1 MDFNAGQRLNLPLLN
16 PSLSSATIRGRN
28 FPEQNCSKT
37 VTFEE
42 ALIVVDDL
50 VFTKIGRRL
59 SEAEITVLKGT
70 WNDCDYEEIAEN
82 SPYSLNYLQRRLA
95 PQLWDVLS
103 ATIGNGERVYKKNLR
118 NFLELVTH
126 KKYHTQPAP
135 SVKQVTPA
143 DNSLQIIGSQPPD
156 ISSFYGRVQELA
168 DLEELVTKQRCI
180 SLIGVPG
187 VGKSALAAK
196 LIAALSIK
204 SQPRF
209 DYFFWK
215 SVSHAPLVQDLVTEL
230 IEQIQAVEPSLNFPE
245 YTQGRITVLIK
256 QLQSRRCLLVLD
268 EFDALFQKNNFDQ
281 RLEYETFFRRLLEDQ
296 HQSCLILTGRVFP
309 NEFDSLIR
317 AKRSIQYLK
326 IKGLDADAAMQLL
339 TAQGLTNPQKC
350 HDLIKTYSGNPLE
363 LQTVGE
369 RINYF
374 FGGST
379 EIFFENQTTFVSS
392 ELEAMLDQMFT
403 QVLSKIQR
411 QIMIYLANEIALN
424 YQSISFVKLLTN
436 INQTDKA
443 SLSTSELV
451 KALEKLERLS
461 LLESIKHPITKE
473 ITFTLQPVIK
483 KYILTDPQGLVHTSD
498 TLPTLAMPTAA
509 SYAS

>member
-1 MDFNAGQRLNLPLLN
+1 MDFNAGQRLNLPLN
-16 PSLSSATIRGRN
+16 PSLSSATITGQN

-37 VTFEE
+37 VSFED
-42 ALIVVDDL
+42 ALVVVDDL
-50 VFTKIGRRL
+50 VFTKTGRRL

-118 NFLELVTH
+118 NFLELITPE
-126 KKYHTQPAP
+126 KYHTQLALNA
-135 SVKQVTPA
+135 KQVTPA
-143 DNSLQIIGSQPPD
+143 DNSLQIIGQPPD

-215 SVSHAPLVQDLVTEL
+215 SVSHAPLVQDLVSEL
-230 IEQIQAVEPSLNFPE
+230 IEQIQTVEPSLNFPE

-268 EFDALFQKNNFDQ
+268 EFDALFQKNNFEQ

-296 HQSCLILTGRVFP
+296 HQSCLLLTGRVFP

-339 TAQGLTNPQKC
+339 AAQGLTNPQKC
-350 HDLIKTYSGNPLE
+350 HELIKTYSGNPLE
-363 LQTVGE
+363 LETVGE

-392 ELEAMLDQMFT
+392 ELEAMLDKMFS
-403 QVLSKIQR
+403 QVLNKIQK
-411 QIMIYLANEIALN
+411 QIMIYLANEIASN
-424 YQSISFVKLLTN
+424 SQSISFVKLLTN
-436 INQTDKA
+436 VNQRYKA

-451 KALEKLERLS
+451 KTLEKLERLS

-483 KYILTDPQGLVHTSD
+483 KYILTDPQGLVHSSD
-498 TLPTLAMPTAA
+498 TLSTLAIA
-509 SYAS
+509 S

>member
-1 MDFNAGQRLNLPLLN
+1 MDFNAGQRLNLPLN
-16 PSLSSATIRGRN
+16 PSLSSATITGRN

-42 ALIVVDDL
+42 ALVVVDDL
-50 VFTKIGRRL
+50 VFTKTGRRL

-118 NFLELVTH
+118 NFLELVTP
-126 KKYHTQPAP
+126 KKYHTQTAP
-135 SVKQVTPA
+135 SAKQVPPPPSN
-143 DNSLQIIGSQPPD
+143 DSLQFIGGQPPD

-196 LIAALSIK
+196 LIAILSVK

-209 DYFFWK
+209 DYFLWK
-215 SVSHAPLVQDLVTEL
+215 SVSHAPLVQDLVAEL
-230 IEQIQAVEPSLNFPE
+230 IEQIQTVEPSLNLNLPE
-245 YTQGRITVLIK
+245 YTQGRIAVLIK
-256 QLQSRRCLLVLD
+256 QLQSRRFLLVLD
-268 EFDALFQKNNFDQ
+268 EFDALFQKNNFEQ

-296 HQSCLILTGRVFP
+296 HESCLLLTGRVFP

-317 AKRSIQYLK
+317 AKRSIQYIK

-339 TAQGLTNPQKC
+339 AAQGLTNPQKC
-350 HDLIKTYSGNPLE
+350 HDLIRTYSGNPLE
-363 LQTVGE
+363 LETVGE

-374 FGGST
+374 FGGNT

-392 ELEAMLDQMFT
+392 EIEAMLDKMFT

-411 QIMIYLANEIALN
+411 QIMIYLANEIASN
-424 YQSISFVKLLTN
+424 SQPISFVKLLTN
-436 INQTDKA
+436 MNQRDKA
-443 SLSTSELV
+443 SLSTSKLV

-483 KYILTDPQGLVHTSD
+483 KYILTDPQGFVHTSD
-498 TLPTLAMPTAA
+498 ALPTLAIA
-509 SYAS
+509 S

>member
-1 MDFNAGQRLNLPLLN
+1 MDFNAGQRLNLPLN
-16 PSLSSATIRGRN
+16 PSLSSATIAGRN

-37 VTFEE
+37 VTFED
-42 ALIVVDDL
+42 ALVVVDDL
-50 VFTKIGRRL
+50 VFTKTGRRL

-70 WNDCDYEEIAEN
+70 WNDRDYEEIAEN

-118 NFLELVTH
+118 NFLELVTP
-126 KKYHTQPAP
+126 KKYHTQPALNT
-135 SVKQVTPA
+135 KQVTPA
-143 DNSLQIIGSQPPD
+143 DNSLQIIGQPPD

-215 SVSHAPLVQDLVTEL
+215 SVSHAPLVQDLVSEL
-230 IEQIQAVEPSLNFPE
+230 IEQIQTVEPSLNFPE

-268 EFDALFQKNNFDQ
+268 EFDALFQKNNFEQ

-296 HQSCLILTGRVFP
+296 HQSCLLLTGRVFP

-339 TAQGLTNPQKC
+339 AAQGLTNPQKC
-350 HDLIKTYSGNPLE
+350 HELIKTYSGNPLE
-363 LQTVGE
+363 LETVGE

-392 ELEAMLDQMFT
+392 ELEAMLDKMFT
-403 QVLSKIQR
+403 QVLNRIQK
-411 QIMIYLANEIALN
+411 QIMIYLANEIASN
-424 YQSISFVKLLTN
+424 SQSISFVKLLTN
-436 INQTDKA
+436 INQRYKA

-498 TLPTLAMPTAA
+498 TSPNLAFA
-509 SYAS
+509 S

>member
-1 MDFNAGQRLNLPLLN
+1 MDFNAGQRLNLPLN
-16 PSLSSATIRGRN
+16 PSLSSATIAGRN

-37 VTFEE
+37 VTFED
-42 ALIVVDDL
+42 ALVVVDDL
-50 VFTKIGRRL
+50 VFTKTGRRL

-70 WNDCDYEEIAEN
+70 WNDRDYEEIAEN

-118 NFLELVTH
+118 NFLELVTP
-126 KKYHTQPAP
+126 KKYHTQSALNT
-135 SVKQVTPA
+135 KQVTAA
-143 DNSLQIIGSQPPD
+143 DNSLQIIGQPPD

-215 SVSHAPLVQDLVTEL
+215 SVSHAPLVQDLVSEL
-230 IEQIQAVEPSLNFPE
+230 IEQIQTVEPSLNFPE

-268 EFDALFQKNNFDQ
+268 EFDALFQKNNFEQ

-296 HQSCLILTGRVFP
+296 HQSCLLLTGRVFP

-339 TAQGLTNPQKC
+339 AAQGLTNPQKC
-350 HDLIKTYSGNPLE
+350 HELIKTYSGNPLE
-363 LQTVGE
+363 LETVGE

-392 ELEAMLDQMFT
+392 ELEAMLDKMFT
-403 QVLSKIQR
+403 QVLNRIQK
-411 QIMIYLANEIALN
+411 QIMIYLANEIASN
-424 YQSISFVKLLTN
+424 SQSISFVKLLTN
-436 INQTDKA
+436 INQRYKA

-498 TLPTLAMPTAA
+498 TSPNLAFA
-509 SYAS
+509 S

>member
-1 MDFNAGQRLNLPLLN
+1 MDFNAGQRLNLPLN
-16 PSLSSATIRGRN
+16 TSLSSATITGQN
-28 FPEQNCSKT
+28 FTEQNCSKT

-42 ALIVVDDL
+42 ALVVVDDL
-50 VFTKIGRRL
+50 VFTKTGRRL

-118 NFLELVTH
+118 NFLEKLTP
-126 KKYHTQPAP
+126 KKYHTKPALIETL
-135 SVKQVTPA
+135 VTSA
-143 DNSLQIIGSQPPD
+143 DNSLQIIGGQLPD
-156 ISSFYGRVQELA
+156 ISSFYGRAQDLA

-187 VGKSALAAK
+187 IGKSALAAK
-196 LIAALSIK
+196 LITELSIK
-204 SQPRF
+204 SQSRF

-215 SVSHAPLVQDLVTEL
+215 SVSHAPIVRDLVAEL
-230 IEQIQAVEPSLNFPE
+230 IEQIQTVNPSLTLPE
-245 YTQGRITVLIK
+245 CTQARITVLIK

-268 EFDALFQKNNFDQ
+268 EFDALFQKNNFEQ

-296 HQSCLILTGRVFP
+296 HQSCLLLTGRVFP

-326 IKGLDADAAMQLL
+326 IKGLDTDAAMQLL
-339 TAQGLTNPQKC
+339 AAQGLTNPQKC

-363 LQTVGE
+363 LETVGE

-392 ELEAMLDQMFT
+392 ELEAMLDKMFS

-411 QIMIYLANEIALN
+411 QIMIYLANEIASN
-424 YQSISFVKLLTN
+424 SQSISFFKLLTN
-436 INQTDKA
+436 INHRHKI

-498 TLPTLAMPTAA
+498 ALPILANA
-509 SYAS
+509 S

>member
-1 MDFNAGQRLNLPLLN
+1 MDFNAGQRLNLPLN
-16 PSLSSATIRGRN
+16 PSLSSATIRGQN

-126 KKYHTQPAP
+126 RKYHTQPPLNA
-135 SVKQVTPA
+135 KQVTPA
-143 DNSLQIIGSQPPD
+143 DNSLQIIGQPPD

-196 LIAALSIK
+196 LIATLSIK

-215 SVSHAPLVQDLVTEL
+215 SVSHAPLVQDLVSEL
-230 IEQIQAVEPSLNFPE
+230 IEQIQTVEPSLNFPE

-268 EFDALFQKNNFDQ
+268 EFDALFQKNNFEQ

-296 HQSCLILTGRVFP
+296 HQSCLLLTGRVFP

-339 TAQGLTNPQKC
+339 AAQGLTNPQKC
-350 HDLIKTYSGNPLE
+350 HELIKTYSGNPLE
-363 LQTVGE
+363 LETVGE

-392 ELEAMLDQMFT
+392 ELEAMLDKMFT
-403 QVLSKIQR
+403 QVLNKIQK
-411 QIMIYLANEIALN
+411 QIMIYLANEIASN
-424 YQSISFVKLLTN
+424 SQSISFIKLLTN
-436 INQTDKA
+436 VNQRYKA

-483 KYILTDPQGLVHTSD
+483 KYILTDPQGLVDSSD
-498 TLPTLAMPTAA
+498 TLPTLAIA
-509 SYAS
+509 S

>member
-1 MDFNAGQRLNLPLLN
+1 MDFNAGQRLNLPLN
-16 PSLSSATIRGRN
+16 PSLSSATITGRN
-28 FPEQNCSKT
+28 FTEQNCSKI
-37 VTFEE
+37 VTFEK
-42 ALIVVDDL
+42 ALAVVDDL
-50 VFTKIGRRL
+50 VFTKTGRRL

-118 NFLELVTH
+118 NFLEILTPD
-126 KKYHTQPAP
+126 KYHTQPT
-135 SVKQVTPA
+135 SSENQVTSA
-143 DNSLQIIGSQPPD
+143 NNSLQIIGGRPPD
-156 ISSFYGRVQELA
+156 ISNFYGRAQELA
-168 DLEELVTKQRCI
+168 DLEKLVTKQRCI

-187 VGKSALAAK
+187 IGKSALAAK
-196 LIAALSIK
+196 LIAELSLK
-204 SQPRF
+204 SQPSF
-209 DYFFWK
+209 DYFLWK
-215 SVSHAPLVQDLVTEL
+215 SVSHTPLVQDLVSEL
-230 IEQIQAVEPSLNFPE
+230 VEQIQTVEPSLSFPE

-256 QLQSRRCLLVLD
+256 QLQSRRYLLVLD
-268 EFDALFQKNNFDQ
+268 EFDTLFQKNSPEQ
-281 RLEYETFFRRLLEDQ
+281 RLEYETFFRRLLEEQ
-296 HQSCLILTGRVFP
+296 HQSCLLLTGRVFP

-339 TAQGLTNPQKC
+339 ATQGLTNPQKC
-350 HDLIKTYSGNPLE
+350 HDLIKKYSGNPLE
-363 LQTVGE
+363 LETVGE

-392 ELEAMLDQMFT
+392 ELEAMLDKMFS
-403 QVLSKIQR
+403 QVLSEIQR
-411 QIMIYLANEIALN
+411 QIMIYLANEIASN
-424 YQSISFVKLLTN
+424 SQSISFVKLLTN
-436 INQTDKA
+436 INQKHKV

-498 TLPTLAMPTAA
+498 ALPILANA
-509 SYAS
+509 S

>member
-1 MDFNAGQRLNLPLLN
+1 MDFNAEQRLNLPLN
-16 PSLSSATIRGRN
+16 PSLSSATITGRN
-28 FPEQNCSKT
+28 FPEHNCSKT

-42 ALIVVDDL
+42 ALVVVEDL
-50 VFTKIGRRL
+50 VFTKTGRRL

-70 WNDCDYEEIAEN
+70 WNDCDYEEIAKN

-118 NFLELVTH
+118 NFLEIATQE
-126 KKYHTQPAP
+126 KYHTQPTP
-135 SVKQVTPA
+135 SAKQVTPA
-143 DNSLQIIGSQPPD
+143 DNSLQIIGGQPPD

-196 LIAALSIK
+196 LIAALSVQ

-215 SVSHAPLVQDLVTEL
+215 SVSHAPLVQDLTAEL
-230 IEQIQAVEPSLNFPE
+230 IEQIQTVEPSLNLPD

-268 EFDALFQKNNFDQ
+268 EFDALFQKNNFEQ

-296 HQSCLILTGRVFP
+296 HQSCLLLTGRVFP

-326 IKGLDADAAMQLL
+326 IKGLDTDAAMQLL
-339 TAQGLTNPQKC
+339 AAQGLTNPQKC
-350 HDLIKTYSGNPLE
+350 HELIKTYCGNPLE
-363 LQTVGE
+363 LETVGE

-392 ELEAMLDQMFT
+392 ELEAMLDKMFT
-403 QVLSKIQR
+403 QVLSKIER
-411 QIMIYLANEIALN
+411 QIMIFLANEIASHS
-424 YQSISFVKLLTN
+424 QSICFVKLLTN
-436 INQTDKA
+436 INQRDKA

-483 KYILTDPQGLVHTSD
+483 KYILTDRQGLVHTSD
-498 TLPTLAMPTAA
+498 TLPTLAIA
-509 SYAS
+509 S